1 MEITELFEIQR
12 KDGLKFM
19 RRELQPL
26 LDLTPSLLQF
36 LNASLVSRNIFTR
49 ISFMHVSFDCS
60 IRSFFEEFSEN
71 NFFNASSISNDL
83 HYVYKNNRNGCVIRI
98 YTTRKYWTIDGD
110 STGLKVTI
118 TLLTKNVHETNKNSS
133 LNKSTRL

>member
-12 KDGLKFM
+12 KDELKFM

-60 IRSFFEEFSEN
+60 IRSFFEEFRNEN

-83 HYVYKNNRNGCVIRI
+83 HYVKNNRNGCVIRI
-98 YTTRKYWTIDGD
+98 YTTRKYWTDGD

>member
-1 MEITELFEIQR
+1 
-12 KDGLKFM
+12 
-19 RRELQPL
+19 
-26 LDLTPSLLQF
+26 
-36 LNASLVSRNIFTR
+36 
-49 ISFMHVSFDCS
+49 MHHQYST
-60 IRSFFEEFSEN
+60 IY
-71 NFFNASSISNDL
+71 IIKIIIM
-83 HYVYKNNRNGCVIRI
+83 KNNRNGCVIRI

>member
-71 NFFNASSISNDL
+71 NFLNASSISNNL
-83 HYVYKNNRNGCVIRI
+83 HYKNYSRNLR
-98 YTTRKYWTIDGD
+98 Y
-110 STGLKVTI
+110 LK
-118 TLLTKNVHETNKNSS
+118 LELK
-133 LNKSTRL
+133 

>member
-83 HYVYKNNRNGCVIRI
+83 HYVKNNRNGCVIRI
-98 YTTRKYWTIDGD
+98 YTTRKYWTDGD

-133 LNKSTRL
+133 LNKFTRL

>member
-60 IRSFFEEFSEN
+60 IRSFFEEFRNEN

-83 HYVYKNNRNGCVIRI
+83 HYVKNNRNGCVIRI
-98 YTTRKYWTIDGD
+98 YTTRKYWTDGD

>member
-12 KDGLKFM
+12 KDELKFM

-83 HYVYKNNRNGCVIRI
+83 HYVKNNRNGCVIRI
-98 YTTRKYWTIDGD
+98 YTTRKYWTDGD

>member
-71 NFFNASSISNDL
+71 NFLNASSISNDL
-83 HYVYKNNRNGCVIRI
+83 HYVKNNRNGCVIRI
-98 YTTRKYWTIDGD
+98 YTTRKYWTDGD